1 MQDEFIYKIL
11 TKSEFESLK
20 NNNYFEGTKK
30 DIDDGFIH
38 FSKKDQLIGT
48 LNKFYKNQKNL
59 MLLKISSSNLDNLK
73 WENASDSQIFPHL
86 YSKLNTQNILVEYQI
101 KDDLDGKFILPT
113 DY

>member
-1 MQDEFIYKIL
+1 MEQFVYKIC
-11 TKSEFESLK
+11 SESEWSSAKKKGKFK
-20 NNNYFEGTKK
+20 GTKK
-30 DIDDGFIH
+30 DIEDGFIH
-38 FSKKDQLIGT
+38 FSKKNQLIGT

-73 WENASDSQIFPHL
+73 WENASDGQIFPHL
-86 YSKLNTQNILVEYQI
+86 YSKLNTQNILAEYQI

>member
-48 LNKFYKNQKNL
+48 LNKFYKN
-59 MLLKISSSNLDNLK
+59 
-73 WENASDSQIFPHL
+73 
-86 YSKLNTQNILVEYQI
+86 
-101 KDDLDGKFILPT
+101 
-113 DY
+113 

>member
-1 MQDEFIYKIL
+1 MEDEYIYKIL
-11 TKSEFESLK
+11 NIHECEKLRNSD
-20 NNNYFEGTKK
+20 YFFGTEK
-30 DIDDGFIH
+30 DIIDGFIH

-59 MLLKISSSNLDNLK
+59 MLLKISSLNLDNLK
-73 WENASDSQIFPHL
+73 WENASDGQIFPHL

>member
-1 MQDEFIYKIL
+1 MYDEFIYKIL
-11 TKSEFESLK
+11 TKCEFETLK

-59 MLLKISSSNLDNLK
+59 VLLKISSSNLDNLK
-73 WENASDSQIFPHL
+73 WEDASDSQIFPHL
-86 YSKLNTQNILVEYQI
+86 YSKLNTQNILAEYQI
-101 KDDLDGKFILPT
+101 KVDMDGKFILPT
-113 DY
+113 DC

>member
-59 MLLKISSSNLDNLK
+59 MLLKISSLNLDNLK
-73 WENASDSQIFPHL
+73 WENASDGQIFPHL
-86 YSKLNTQNILVEYQI
+86 YSKLNIQNVLAEYQI
-101 KDDLDGKFILPT
+101 KDDLDGKFILPK
-113 DY
+113 DC

>member
-11 TKSEFESLK
+11 TKSEFEKIK

-30 DIDDGFIH
+30 DINDGFIH
-38 FSKKDQLIGT
+38 FSKKGQLIGT

-86 YSKLNTQNILVEYQI
+86 YSKLNTQNILAEYQI
-101 KDDLDGKFILPT
+101 KDDLDGKFILPK
-113 DY
+113 DC

>member
-73 WENASDSQIFPHL
+73 WENTNDGQIFPHL

>member
-59 MLLKISSSNLDNLK
+59 MLLKISSLNLDNLK
-73 WENASDSQIFPHL
+73 WENASDGQIFPHL
-86 YSKLNTQNILVEYQI
+86 YSKLNTQKILEEYQI

>member
-11 TKSEFESLK
+11 TRSEFESLK

-59 MLLKISSSNLDNLK
+59 MLLKISSSNLD
-73 WENASDSQIFPHL
+73 I
-86 YSKLNTQNILVEYQI
+86 
-101 KDDLDGKFILPT
+101 
-113 DY
+113 